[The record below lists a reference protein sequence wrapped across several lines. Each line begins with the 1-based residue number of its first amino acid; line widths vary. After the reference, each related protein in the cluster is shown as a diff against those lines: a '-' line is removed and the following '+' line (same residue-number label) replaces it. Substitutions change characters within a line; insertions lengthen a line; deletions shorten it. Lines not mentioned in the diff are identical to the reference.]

1 MSANNYTSD
10 LQDVTT
16 IELAV

>member
-16 IELAV
+16 VELAV